1 MIREI
6 KPLTGI
12 RGIAALWVVACHWS
26 GSELTGIA
34 KDVAL
39 HGNAAVDIFM
49 ILSGFV
55 LALTYRER
63 EPYFLFLA
71 RRLCRLYPLY
81 LLTTLA
87 FLALDH
93 WVGPREFGLADL
105 ASNLLLTDTH
115 LWEVNAIDGPSWV
128 VSVEFTLNL
137 FLPLFVFLCLRQSW
151 RRNTALAVLCFAIL
165 VAVSVLNHRWDN
177 GVAGEL
183 GTLDTRLMYFR
194 CGPEFAL
201 GMLCWR
207 LWREIPWAT
216 ALGRPAV
223 LAPTILAMLAMT
235 PFKSLDLPFVV
246 ASCILIVGLATEQGW
261 IAAVLGS
268 RIPHWLGTI
277 SYSVYLWHE
286 AYLPLREG
294 VLPSL
299 PAGNPGLMIAN
310 TLGLAA
316 VLVFSTLSFRWF
328 ETPVRKWTN
337 GILPK
342 SPHPVR
348 IG

>member
-6 KPLTGI
+6 RPLTGI

-26 GSELTGIA
+26 GPELTGIA
-34 KDVAL
+34 RGIAL
-39 HGNAAVDIFM
+39 HGNAAVDMFM

-81 LLTTLA
+81 LLTTLV
-87 FLALDH
+87 FLAQDH
-93 WVGPREFGLADL
+93 WFGPNQFSPGDL
-105 ASNLLLTDTH
+105 VSNLLLTDTH
-115 LWEVNAIDGPSWV
+115 LWDVNAIDGPSWV

-137 FLPLFVFLCLRQSW
+137 FLPLLVFLCLRQSW
-151 RRNTALAVLCFAIL
+151 RRNAALAVLCFAIL
-165 VAVSVLNHRWDN
+165 ATVSVLNHRWDE
-177 GVAGEL
+177 GVPGEL
-183 GTLDTRLMYFR
+183 GTLDNRLMYFR

-201 GMLCWR
+201 GMLCHR
-207 LWREIPWAT
+207 LWREIRWAPI
-216 ALGRPAV
+216 LGRPAV

-235 PFKSLDLPFVV
+235 PFKSLDMPFVL
-246 ASCILIVGLATEQGW
+246 ASCVLIVGLATEQGW
-261 IAAVLGS
+261 IAAALGS

-277 SYSVYLWHE
+277 SYSLYLWHE
-286 AYLPLREG
+286 AYLPFRDGLH
-294 VLPSL
+294 
-299 PAGNPGLMIAN
+299 PAGNQGLMIAN

-316 VLVFSTLSFRWF
+316 VLVWSTLSFRWF
-328 ETPVRKWTN
+328 ETPMRKWTN
-337 GILPK
+337 SILPK
-342 SPHPVR
+342 SPHPAR